1 MVPGRQ
7 MMRALLLLLGAL
19 PGAPAPSFCC
29 RPRSAATKIGTQNG
43 CGYAIEWSRIEPG
56 NTLLSS
62 ATCTMAAA
70 PTGRSTWLSIVAC
83 LIQPLGRVLRRAGTA
98 AAARNADGSGGLPAA

>member
-1 MVPGRQ
+1 
-7 MMRALLLLLGAL
+7 
-19 PGAPAPSFCC
+19 
-29 RPRSAATKIGTQNG
+29 
-43 CGYAIEWSRIEPG
+43 
-56 NTLLSS
+56 
-62 ATCTMAAA
+62 MAAA